1 MKVVIDEKYSYECDF
16 EVVIGD
22 LVVLPSAK
30 NFKTWVGKIT
40 GFESNYT
47 GPIKKVLE
55 IHKRAPRLRSIYD
68 DWSPSMDLK

>member
-47 GPIKKVLE
+47 GPMKKVME
-55 IHKRAPRLRSIYD
+55 IHKRVPRLRSIINKFTFY
-68 DWSPSMDLK
+68 